1 MLSLFDEKK
10 IYQLSVLIWRTI
22 DLKIW
27 SLARWQKWGISPVFK
42 LCVIWVALQTL
53 SQIPLGNLLHQQL
66 FFVRSSFNRRVEA
79 SVVAMG
85 KLLYEVKG
93 GGQGVAISK
102 SEINAAADA
111 ILEPLMDLLE
121 GSLTTYAKI
130 CDKSVLKRLLKEL
143 WKIVIRSLE
152 KNIVLPPAQ
161 DKSVRISRLARKKP
175 EFPSDEFFFRLLS
188 KALSRTVPAFWK
200 SPKKWKMSRDFSRES
215 SVESRTSRTSWVL
228 SR

>member
-1 MLSLFDEKK
+1 
-10 IYQLSVLIWRTI
+10 
-22 DLKIW
+22 
-27 SLARWQKWGISPVFK
+27 
-42 LCVIWVALQTL
+42 
-53 SQIPLGNLLHQQL
+53 
-66 FFVRSSFNRRVEA
+66 
-79 SVVAMG
+79 MG

-111 ILEPLMDLLE
+111 VLEPLMDLLE

-161 DKSVRISRLARKKP
+161 DKSVRILGFFQIVELLNS
-175 EFPSDEFFFRLLS
+175 FFRLLS
-188 KALSRTVPAFWK
+188 KTL
-200 SPKKWKMSRDFSRES
+200 
-215 SVESRTSRTSWVL
+215 
-228 SR
+228 

>member
-1 MLSLFDEKK
+1 MAKMRLFPSF
-10 IYQLSVLIWRTI
+10 QTVW
-22 DLKIW
+22 
-27 SLARWQKWGISPVFK
+27 
-42 LCVIWVALQTL
+42 IWVGLQTL

-161 DKSVRISRLARKKP
+161 DKSVRISRLAPPKKS
-175 EFPSDEFFFRLLS
+175 EFPSNEFLFRLLS
-188 KALSRTVPAFWK
+188 KTLSRTLPAFWK

>member
-1 MLSLFDEKK
+1 MAKMRLFPSF
-10 IYQLSVLIWRTI
+10 QTVW
-22 DLKIW
+22 
-27 SLARWQKWGISPVFK
+27 
-42 LCVIWVALQTL
+42 IWVGLQTL

-161 DKSVRISRLARKKP
+161 DKSVRIS
-175 EFPSDEFFFRLLS
+175 
-188 KALSRTVPAFWK
+188 
-200 SPKKWKMSRDFSRES
+200 PKKGRNFLVMNSFSGCYQKHCQGLCQHSGKAQKSGRCHGIFQGKVQWKAGRQERLECCLGKIF
-215 SVESRTSRTSWVL
+215 
-228 SR
+228 

>member
-1 MLSLFDEKK
+1 MNNIQQTRVQLEKTYVSMGGK
-10 IYQLSVLIWRTI
+10 DLEQDAAQPLNELQSHLNVVL
-22 DLKIW
+22 DA
-27 SLARWQKWGISPVFK
+27 LARIF
-42 LCVIWVALQTL
+42 AM
-53 SQIPLGNLLHQQL
+53 
-66 FFVRSSFNRRVEA
+66 SFNRRVEA
-79 SVVAMG
+79 SVVSMG

-111 ILEPLMDLLE
+111 VLEPLMDLLE

-161 DKSVRISRLARKKP
+161 DKSVSFSR
-175 EFPSDEFFFRLLS
+175 FFRQNVCFNFRFLS
-188 KALSRTVPAFWK
+188 LGCYQKHCERLCQHFGKAQKGGRCDGIFQGKVQWQARRKECLKCCVGKFAILTFTV
-200 SPKKWKMSRDFSRES
+200 
-215 SVESRTSRTSWVL
+215 V
-228 SR
+228 

>member
-1 MLSLFDEKK
+1 M
-10 IYQLSVLIWRTI
+10 
-22 DLKIW
+22 
-27 SLARWQKWGISPVFK
+27 
-42 LCVIWVALQTL
+42 
-53 SQIPLGNLLHQQL
+53 
-66 FFVRSSFNRRVEA
+66 
-79 SVVAMG
+79 VAMG

-161 DKSVRISRLARKKP
+161 DKSVRISSKKKP
-175 EFPSDEFFFRLLS
+175 EFPSYEFLFRLLS

-215 SVESRTSRTSWVL
+215 SVESRTSRTS
-228 SR
+228 

>member
-1 MLSLFDEKK
+1 MPQWHHDAQGKML
-10 IYQLSVLIWRTI
+10 V
-22 DLKIW
+22 
-27 SLARWQKWGISPVFK
+27 
-42 LCVIWVALQTL
+42 
-53 SQIPLGNLLHQQL
+53 LLHQQL
-66 FFVRSSFNRRVEA
+66 FLHSSFNRRVEA
-79 SVVAMG
+79 SVVSMG

-111 ILEPLMDLLE
+111 VLEPLMDLLE

-161 DKSVRISRLARKKP
+161 DKSVSILFFFQNVEMYVSISP
-175 EFPSDEFFFRLLS
+175 VFRLLS
-188 KALSRTVPAFWK
+188 KTL
-200 SPKKWKMSRDFSRES
+200 
-215 SVESRTSRTSWVL
+215 
-228 SR
+228 